1 MSDTERDTRHRRV
14 VVQELTS
21 LDGFVAG
28 RSGELDFFDAVPDY
42 GEVDRYN
49 LRLLADTDLALLG
62 RKTYQMFSDYWPTEQ
77 AQGEVVAEIVNSI
90 PKLVFS
96 STLDSAPWGDREP
109 AQLWPGDV
117 VERVQQLRQEP
128 GGDMIV
134 WGSIT
139 LARALLAAERVDEIQ
154 LHVVPILLGHGR
166 RLLDEDTGM
175 RALTLLESKGYD
187 SGVVTL
193 RYRVGRA
200 A

>member
-1 MSDTERDTRHRRV
+1 MSDTERDTLHRRV

-62 RKTYQMFSDYWPTEQ
+62 RKTYQMFSDYWPAEQ
-77 AQGEVVAEIVNSI
+77 AQGEVVAETVNAI

-109 AQLWPGDV
+109 AQLWSGDA

-128 GGDMIV
+128 GGNVIV

-139 LARALLAAERVDEIQ
+139 LARSLLAAELVDEIQ
-154 LHVVPILLGHGR
+154 LHVVPILLGQGR
-166 RLLDEDTGM
+166 RLLDEGTGM
-175 RALTLLESKGYD
+175 HALTLLESKGYD

>member
-1 MSDTERDTRHRRV
+1 MSDTERDTLHRRV

-77 AQGEVVAEIVNSI
+77 AQGEVVAETVNAI

-109 AQLWPGDV
+109 AQLWSGDA

-128 GGDMIV
+128 GGDLIV
-134 WGSIT
+134 WGSVT
-139 LARALLAAERVDEIQ
+139 LARSLLAAELVDEIQ
-154 LHVVPILLGHGR
+154 LHVVPILLGQGS

-175 RALTLLESKGYD
+175 HALTLLESKGYD

>member
-1 MSDTERDTRHRRV
+1 MSDTERDTLHRRV

-77 AQGEVVAEIVNSI
+77 AQGEVVAETVNAI

-109 AQLWPGDV
+109 AQLWPGDA
-117 VERVQQLRQEP
+117 VEGVQQLRQEP
-128 GGDMIV
+128 GGDLIV

-139 LARALLAAERVDEIQ
+139 LARSLLAAEMVDEIQ
-154 LHVVPILLGHGR
+154 LHVVPILLGQGR

-175 RALTLLESKGYD
+175 HALTLLESKGYD

>member
-1 MSDTERDTRHRRV
+1 MSDTERDAPHRRV

>member
-1 MSDTERDTRHRRV
+1 MSDTGRGVPHRRV

-28 RSGELDFFDAVPDY
+28 RSGELDFFEAVPDY

-49 LRLLADTDLALLG
+49 LRLLAGTDLALLG
-62 RKTYQMFSDYWPTEQ
+62 RRTYQMFSDYWPTEQ
-77 AQGEVVAEIVNSI
+77 AQGEVVAETVNSI

-109 AQLWPGDV
+109 AQLWSGDAV
-117 VERVQQLRQEP
+117 DRVQRLRQEQS
-128 GGDMIV
+128 GDMIV
-134 WGSIT
+134 WGSIS
-139 LARALLAAERVDEIQ
+139 LARSLLAAELVDEIQ
-154 LHVVPILLGHGR
+154 LHVIPVLLGHGR
-166 RLLDEDTGM
+166 RFLDEDTGM
-175 RALTLLESKGYD
+175 HSLTLLESKGYD

-200 A
+200 T

>member
-1 MSDTERDTRHRRV
+1 MSDTERDTLHRRV

-77 AQGEVVAEIVNSI
+77 AQGEVVAETVNAI

-96 STLDSAPWGDREP
+96 STLDSAPWGDRGP
-109 AQLWPGDV
+109 AQLWPGDA

-128 GGDMIV
+128 GGRPDRVGKHHPRAIA
-134 WGSIT
+134 
-139 LARALLAAERVDEIQ
+139 ARRRT
-154 LHVVPILLGHGR
+154 GR
-166 RLLDEDTGM
+166 RNPVARGADPAGTGTQAPRRGHRM
-175 RALTLLESKGYD
+175 HALTLLESKGYD

>member
-1 MSDTERDTRHRRV
+1 MSDTERDAPHRRV

-49 LRLLADTDLALLG
+49 LHLLADTDLALLG

-77 AQGEVVAEIVNSI
+77 AQGEVVAETVNSI

-109 AQLWPGDV
+109 ARLWPGDA

-139 LARALLAAERVDEIQ
+139 LARALLAAERVDESSCTWCRSFW
-154 LHVVPILLGHGR
+154 G
-166 RLLDEDTGM
+166 TGAGSSTRTPGCM
-175 RALTLLESKGYD
+175 R
-187 SGVVTL
+187 
-193 RYRVGRA
+193 
-200 A
+200 

>member
-1 MSDTERDTRHRRV
+1 MSDTERDTLHRRV

-77 AQGEVVAEIVNSI
+77 AQGEVVAETVNAI

-109 AQLWPGDV
+109 AQLWSGDA

-128 GGDMIV
+128 GGDLIL

-139 LARALLAAERVDEIQ
+139 LARSLLAAELVDEIQ
-154 LHVVPILLGHGR
+154 LHVVPILLGQGR

-175 RALTLLESKGYD
+175 HALTLLESKGYD
-187 SGVVTL
+187 SGIVTL

>member
-1 MSDTERDTRHRRV
+1 MSDTERDTPHRRV

-42 GEVDRYN
+42 GAVDRYN

-109 AQLWPGDV
+109 AQLWPGDA

-139 LARALLAAERVDEIQ
+139 LARALLAADRVDEIQ

-175 RALTLLESKGYD
+175 HALTLLESKGYD

>member
-1 MSDTERDTRHRRV
+1 MSDTERDTPHRRV

-175 RALTLLESKGYD
+175 HALTLLESKGYD

>member
-1 MSDTERDTRHRRV
+1 MSETGQHTPHRRV

-28 RSGELDFFDAVPDY
+28 PSGELDFFEAVPDY
-42 GEVDRYN
+42 GEVDRRN
-49 LRLLADTDLALLG
+49 LRLLAGTDLALLG
-62 RKTYQMFSDYWPTEQ
+62 RNTYQMFSDYWPTDE
-77 AQGEVVAEIVNSI
+77 AQGEVVAEAVNAI

-96 STLDSAPWGDREP
+96 STLDSAPWGKWEP
-109 AQLWPGDV
+109 AQLWAGDAA
-117 VERVQQLRQEP
+117 ERVQRLRREP

-139 LARALLAAERVDEIQ
+139 LARALLAAELVDEIQ
-154 LHVVPILLGHGR
+154 LHVVPVLLGQGR

-175 RALTLLESKGYD
+175 HSLTLLESTGHD
-187 SGVVTL
+187 CGVVTL
-193 RYRVGRA
+193 RYGVGRA

>member
-1 MSDTERDTRHRRV
+1 MSDTERDASHRRV

-49 LRLLADTDLALLG
+49 LHLLADTDLVLLG

-77 AQGEVVAEIVNSI
+77 ARGEVVAETVNSI

-109 AQLWPGDV
+109 AQLWPGDA
-117 VERVQQLRQEP
+117 VERVEQLRQEP

-175 RALTLLESKGYD
+175 HALTLLESKGYD

>member
-1 MSDTERDTRHRRV
+1 MSDTERDAPHRRI

-77 AQGEVVAEIVNSI
+77 AQGEVVAEAVNSI

-109 AQLWPGDV
+109 AQLWPGDA
-117 VERVQQLRQEP
+117 VERVQHLRQEP

-175 RALTLLESKGYD
+175 HALTLLESKGYD

-193 RYRVGRA
+193 RYRVGRVA
-200 A
+200 